1 MSFTPILLSRV
12 KDESDRL
19 TIIALF
25 KNALELP
32 SYRVREAA
40 CQQVGAVAKVLGS
53 DLFVKE
59 LGDAFVRILKD
70 TNMDVLKSAVK
81 QLTTLSEVVEK
92 EVFVS
97 KYIEMLP
104 VLAAGNSTIV

>member
-12 KDESDRL
+12 KDDSNRTTVL
-19 TIIALF
+19 ALF

-40 CQQVGAVAKVLGS
+40 CQQIGPVSKVLGG
-53 DLFVKE
+53 DLFMKE
-59 LGDAFVRILKD
+59 LGEVFVRMMKD
-70 TNMDVLKSAVK
+70 SHVDVLKSAVK
-81 QLTTLSEVVEK
+81 QLTMLSEVVEK
-92 EVFVS
+92 EVFTS

-104 VLAAGNSTIV
+104 LLATGNSIIV